1 MTVELAHTQLV
12 RMVAVVVAEV
22 NIHLFKMAEPQLHQA
37 AQTESVMEMQ
47 AERVALLLERNQAAA
62 AAEPARLVEME
73 AQQQVD
79 QVALE

>member
-1 MTVELAHTQLV
+1 
-12 RMVAVVVAEV
+12 
-22 NIHLFKMAEPQLHQA
+22 MAEPQLRQA
-37 AQTESVMEMQ
+37 AQTELVMEMQ

-79 QVALE
+79 QVALEQMRFQLGLLQFLLECP